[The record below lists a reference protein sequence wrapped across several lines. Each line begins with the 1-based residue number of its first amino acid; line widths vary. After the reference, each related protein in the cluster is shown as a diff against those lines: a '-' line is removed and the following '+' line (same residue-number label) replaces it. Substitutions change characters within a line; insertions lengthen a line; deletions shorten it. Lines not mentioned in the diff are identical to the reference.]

1 MITLAPNSSDEQFI
15 YLTIKEMK
23 KDFDAFTHYLVIF
36 TSMAS
41 QDTYAMVGNVEAD
54 NARYTKL
61 SVYTNQPLGTSGRV
75 YLTQSGQYT
84 YDVYGQNSSTN
95 LTPTDASVEGLIER
109 GTLTVTGETGY
120 DIPSISIPDNVIY
133 YQ

>member
-1 MITLAPNSSDEQFI
+1 
-15 YLTIKEMK
+15 MK
-23 KDFDAFTHYLVIF
+23 KDFDTFTHYLVIF

-41 QDTYAMVGNVEAD
+41 KDRLFMIGNVVTD

-61 SVYTNQPLGTSGRV
+61 SVFTNQPLASSGRV
-75 YLTQSGQYT
+75 LLTESGQYT
-84 YDVYGQNSSTN
+84 YAVYGQNSSTN
-95 LTPTDASVEGLIER
+95 LDPTDASVEGLIER

-120 DIPSISIPDNVIY
+120 TIPTISIPDNVIY

>member
-15 YLTIKEMK
+15 YLTLQEAK
-23 KDFDAFTHYLVIF
+23 KDFDTFTHYLVIF

-41 QDTYAMVGNVEAD
+41 QDTFAMVGNVEVD

>member
-1 MITLAPNSSDEQFI
+1 MITLLPNSSEEQFI
-15 YLTIKEMK
+15 YLTLQEAK
-23 KDFDAFTHYLVIF
+23 KDFDAFANYLVIF
-36 TSMAS
+36 TNVAS
-41 QDTYAMVGNVEAD
+41 KDKLTMIGNVVTD

-61 SVYTNQPLGTSGRV
+61 SVFTNQLLALSGRIL
-75 YLTQSGQYT
+75 LTETGQYS
-84 YDVYGQNSSTN
+84 YEVYGQNSTTN
-95 LTPTDASVEGLIER
+95 LDPDDAVVVALIER

>member
-1 MITLAPNSSDEQFI
+1 MITLAPNSSEEQFI
-15 YLTIKEMK
+15 YLTLQEAK
-23 KDFDAFTHYLVIF
+23 KDFDAFDDYLVIF
-36 TSMAS
+36 TNVAS
-41 QDTYAMVGNVEAD
+41 QDTLSMIGNVVTD

-61 SVYTNQPLGTSGRV
+61 SVYTNQPLAISGRIL
-75 YLTQSGQYT
+75 LTEPGQYS
-84 YDVYGQNSSTN
+84 YVVYGQNSTTN
-95 LTPTDASVEGLIER
+95 LDPTDAVVVGLIER

>member
-1 MITLAPNSSDEQFI
+1 MITLAPNSSEEQFI
-15 YLTIKEMK
+15 YLTLQEAK
-23 KDFDAFTHYLVIF
+23 KDFDSFTHYLVIF

-41 QDTYAMVGNVEAD
+41 QDTFAMVDNVDAD

-61 SVYTNQPLGTSGRV
+61 SVYTNQPLGTAGRV

-95 LTPTDASVEGLIER
+95 LSPSDASVEGLIER

>member
-1 MITLAPNSSDEQFI
+1 MITLVPNSSTEQFI
-15 YLTIKEMK
+15 YLTLQEAK
-23 KDFDAFTHYLVIF
+23 KDFDSFTHYLVIF

-41 QDTYAMVGNVEAD
+41 QDTFAMVGNVDAD

-61 SVYTNQPLGTSGRV
+61 SVFTNQPLGIYGRV
-75 YLTQSGQYT
+75 LLTQSGQYT
-84 YDVYGQNSSTN
+84 YDVYGQNSTTN
-95 LTPTDASVEGLIER
+95 LDPTDASVEGLIER

>member
-15 YLTIKEMK
+15 YLTLQEAK
-23 KDFDAFTHYLVIF
+23 KDFSTFTNYLVIF

-41 QDTYAMVGNVEAD
+41 QDTYAMVGNVDAD

-61 SVYTNQPLGTSGRV
+61 SVLTNQTLGASGRIL
-75 YLTQSGQYT
+75 LTESGQYT
-84 YDVYGQNSSTN
+84 YDVYGQNSSSN
-95 LTPTDASVEGLIER
+95 LSASDASVVGLIER

-120 DIPSISIPDNVIY
+120 TIPSITIPDNVIY
-133 YQ
+133 YE

>member
-1 MITLAPNSSDEQFI
+1 MIHLNPNSSDEQFI
-15 YLTIKEMK
+15 YLTLQEMK

-61 SVYTNQPLGTSGRV
+61 SVFTNQPLGTSGCV

>member
-1 MITLAPNSSDEQFI
+1 MIILTPNSSTEQFI
-15 YLTIKEMK
+15 YLTLQEAK
-23 KDFDAFTHYLVIF
+23 KDFDAFSNYLVIF
-36 TSMAS
+36 TNMAS
-41 QDTYAMVGNVEAD
+41 KDTLTMIGNVVTD

-61 SVYTNQPLGTSGRV
+61 SVFTNQPLALSGRIL
-75 YLTQSGQYT
+75 LTETGQYT
-84 YDVYGQNSSTN
+84 YDVYGQNSTTN
-95 LTPTDASVEGLIER
+95 LDPDDAVVVGLIER

>member
-1 MITLAPNSSDEQFI
+1 
-15 YLTIKEMK
+15 MK
-23 KDFDAFTHYLVIF
+23 KDFPAFTDYLVIF
-36 TSMAS
+36 TNVAS
-41 QDTYAMVGNVEAD
+41 QDTLSMIGNVVTD

-61 SVYTNQPLGTSGRV
+61 SVYTNQPLAISGRIL
-75 YLTQSGQYT
+75 LTETGQYS
-84 YDVYGQNSSTN
+84 YVVYGQNSTTN
-95 LTPTDASVEGLIER
+95 LDPTDAVVAGLIER

>member
-1 MITLAPNSSDEQFI
+1 
-15 YLTIKEMK
+15 MK
-23 KDFDAFTHYLVIF
+23 KDFDAFTDYLVIF
-36 TSMAS
+36 TNVAS
-41 QDTYAMVGNVEAD
+41 KDRLYMIGNVDAD

-61 SVYTNQPLGTSGRV
+61 SVYTNEDSA
-75 YLTQSGQYT
+75 LTGKVLLTETGQYG
-84 YDVYGQNSSTN
+84 YEVYGQNSTTN
-95 LTPTDASVEGLIER
+95 LDPTDASVQGLIER

>member
-1 MITLAPNSSDEQFI
+1 MITLTPNSASEQFI
-15 YLTIKEMK
+15 YLTLQEMK
-23 KDFDAFTHYLVIF
+23 KDFDTFTHYLVIF

-41 QDTYAMVGNVEAD
+41 DESFSMVGNVDAD

-61 SVYTNQPLGTSGRV
+61 SVFTNESLPTSGRV
-75 YLTQSGQYT
+75 LLTESGQYT

-95 LTPTDASVEGLIER
+95 LDPTDASVEGLIER

-120 DIPSISIPDNVIY
+120 TIPSISIPDNVIY

>member
-1 MITLAPNSSDEQFI
+1 MITLVPNSSAEQFI
-15 YLTIKEMK
+15 YLTLQEAK
-23 KDFDAFTHYLVIF
+23 KDFDSFTNYLVIF

-41 QDTYAMVGNVEAD
+41 KDTFAMVGNVETD

-61 SVYTNQPLGTSGRV
+61 SVYTNQPLGISGRV
-75 YLTQSGQYT
+75 LLTQSGQYT
-84 YDVYGQNSSTN
+84 YDVYGQNSSSN
-95 LTPTDASVEGLIER
+95 LSASDASVVGLIER

-120 DIPSISIPDNVIY
+120 NIPSISIPDNVIY

>member
-1 MITLAPNSSDEQFI
+1 MITLTPNSSEEQFI
-15 YLTIKEMK
+15 YLTLQEAK

-41 QDTYAMVGNVEAD
+41 LDTYAMVGNVDAD

-61 SVYTNQPLGTSGRV
+61 SVLTNQPLGASGRV
-75 YLTQSGQYT
+75 LLTESGQYT

-95 LTPTDASVEGLIER
+95 LSPTDASIEGLIER

-120 DIPSISIPDNVIY
+120 TIPSITIPDNVIY

>member
-1 MITLAPNSSDEQFI
+1 MITLLPNSADEQFI
-15 YLTIKEMK
+15 YLTLQEAK
-23 KDFDAFTHYLVIF
+23 KDFDTFTNYLVIF

-41 QDTYAMVGNVEAD
+41 QDTYAMVGNVATD

-61 SVYTNQPLGTSGRV
+61 SVFTNQPLGASGRV
-75 YLTQSGQYT
+75 LITESGQYT
-84 YDVYGQNSSTN
+84 YDAYGQNSSSN
-95 LTPTDASVEGLIER
+95 LSASDASVVGLIER

>member
-15 YLTIKEMK
+15 YLTLQEMK
-23 KDFDAFTHYLVIF
+23 KDFDTFTHYLVIF

-61 SVYTNQPLGTSGRV
+61 SVFTNQPLGTAGRV
-75 YLTQSGQYT
+75 LLTQSGQYT

>member
-1 MITLAPNSSDEQFI
+1 
-15 YLTIKEMK
+15 MK

-61 SVYTNQPLGTSGRV
+61 SVFTNQPLGTAGRV

-95 LTPTDASVEGLIER
+95 LNPTDASVEGLIER
-109 GTLTVTGETGY
+109 GTLSVSGETGY
-120 DIPSISIPDNVIY
+120 NIPEITIPDNIIY

>member
-15 YLTIKEMK
+15 YLTLQEAK
-23 KDFDAFTHYLVIF
+23 KDFSTFTNYLVIF

-41 QDTYAMVGNVEAD
+41 QDTYAMVGNVDAD

-61 SVYTNQPLGTSGRV
+61 SVLTNQALGASGRIL
-75 YLTQSGQYT
+75 LTESGQYT
-84 YDVYGQNSSTN
+84 YDVYGQNSSSN
-95 LTPTDASVEGLIER
+95 LSASDASVVGLIER

-120 DIPSISIPDNVIY
+120 TIPSITIPDNVIY
-133 YQ
+133 YE